1 MDIAKIFSFHNHCID
16 HVSILIVSSTIL
28 FFLMTWGIGANDL
41 GNIMSTTIGAKIINL
56 QQITFLIIIFE
67 FTGAFIGGNN
77 VTNTIRDNIININ
90 QLHNYPIII
99 IKGMLSSLISCT
111 IWMNLSSY
119 FGLPVSITNALVGSM
134 IGFGT
139 IVLGPYSVNWKEIIH
154 ITTGWIISP
163 FLSGITSYIIFLY
176 IKKNILYQ
184 KKMTQSI
191 KYKLNLYLF
200 LVISLL
206 TFIIIFKIL
215 KHFNIHLT
223 INKFT
228 ILNLLIGILITII
241 IYYVFINKKIYI
253 NQLNEKQN
261 HIQIEKYFSVLM
273 ILTACA
279 MIFAHGSNDISLAI
293 GPLSVIYKLITKV
306 HLYNHKNYII
316 NHQNLNLIKIVGC
329 IGVISG
335 FLTYGKKVINTVG
348 NSITSLNSIK
358 SFAATFSTAT
368 IVVIAN
374 NTGLPISVTQTLV
387 GSIFGIGMEKGKK
400 SINLFIVSNIV
411 LSWIITMPATFILS
425 IISFKILMLLI

>member
-1 MDIAKIFSFHNHCID
+1 
-16 HVSILIVSSTIL
+16 
-28 FFLMTWGIGANDL
+28 MTWGIGANDL

-77 VTNTIRDNIININ
+77 VTNTIRDNIIDIN

-139 IVLGPYSVNWKEIIH
+139 IVLGPHSINWKEIIH

-163 FLSGITSYIIFLY
+163 FISGITSYIILLY
-176 IKKNILYQ
+176 IKKNILHQ
-184 KKMTQSI
+184 KKLTQSI

-215 KHFNIHLT
+215 NHFNIQLR
-223 INKFT
+223 IDKLI

-241 IYYVFINKKIYI
+241 IYYIFINKKIYL
-253 NQLNEKQN
+253 NQLNKEKN
-261 HIQIEKYFSVLM
+261 NTQIKKYFSILM

-293 GPLSVIYKLITKV
+293 GPLSVIYKLIAKLN
-306 HLYNHKNYII
+306 LYNHKNYII
-316 NHQNLNLIKIVGC
+316 NHHNLNLIKIIGC

-335 FLTYGKKVINTVG
+335 FLTYGKKVIDTVG

-358 SFAATFSTAT
+358 SFVATFSTAT

-400 SINLFIVSNIV
+400 SINLFIVSNII
-411 LSWIITMPATFILS
+411 LSWIITMPATSILS
-425 IISFKILMLLI
+425 IIFFKILMLLT